1 MKKKIKKVYI
11 GMSADIIH
19 NGHINL
25 LKVGKKLGDVTVGL
39 LTDKAIL
46 SYKKK
51 TFLNYKQR
59 EAVIKSIKYVK
70 NVIPQTTLDYRNN
83 LKKIKPDFVVHG
95 SDWKTGIQKKTRSQ
109 VLEVLNEWGG
119 KLIEPK
125 YTKNVSSRSMKKF
138 YNLF

>member
-1 MKKKIKKVYI
+1 MNKNNKIAYI
-11 GMSADIIH
+11 GLSADILH
-19 NGHINL
+19 EGHINIIKKASKFG
-25 LKVGKKLGDVTVGL
+25 KVVVGL
-39 LTDKAIL
+39 LTDRAIATYKAIP
-46 SYKKK
+46 
-51 TFLNYKQR
+51 TLNYKQR